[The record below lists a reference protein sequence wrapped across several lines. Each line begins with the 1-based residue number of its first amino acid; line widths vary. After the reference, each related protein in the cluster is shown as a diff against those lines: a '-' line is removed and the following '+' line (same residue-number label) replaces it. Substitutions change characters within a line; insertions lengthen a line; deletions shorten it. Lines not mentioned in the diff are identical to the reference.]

1 MDNIN
6 TIASITTIFALFIAI
21 AAFYDAKSQEEDY
34 RIALTSELI
43 NEIDFNQNIIEFIQ
57 NNREE
62 LTTTFAVPMYK
73 FSTIILEEALRNG
86 KIGNLTTKKKGRRT
100 SLRKSTPSRC
110 LQLLLPIL
118 NLR

>member
-86 KIGNLTTKKKGRRT
+86 KIGNLTTKKNMFDA
-100 SLRKSTPSRC
+100 LY
-110 LQLLLPIL
+110 
-118 NLR
+118 